1 MPSDPRDVLGIRVR
15 LLPDA
20 YIRLLIPPNNWT
32 GTIDAVRES
41 EMGKRTEYLF
51 HLDERFK
58 EQEEDF
64 YVFEE
69 EIEQCDRLTDAELAA
84 TNRTARHGS

>member
-1 MPSDPRDVLGIRVR
+1 MLFDPKSALGMYVR

-20 YIRLLIPPNNWT
+20 YIRLLIPPNNRT

-41 EMGKRTEYLF
+41 EMGNRTEYLF
-51 HLDERFK
+51 HLDARFK

-69 EIEQCDRLTDAELAA
+69 EIEQWNRPTDAEFSAKY
-84 TNRTARHGS
+84 RTAKPGS